1 MARELN
7 AKALGF
13 SLAIVSAISMVLL
26 WIGGKTGVYVEAFE
40 QMQNWHIFFSLSIGG
55 LIGGVIE
62 ASIWSFIGGWLIA
75 LVYNK
80 FA

>member
-62 ASIWSFIGGWLIA
+62 ASI
-75 LVYNK
+75 
-80 FA
+80 